1 MIKYFVKIYPRSD
14 TDFCTARKER
24 RVKPVAEFE
33 EMENMMDYE
42 AIQEKRSDELMELLD
57 RRDMKQLQRRMEEMK
72 EFDVAEFLTE
82 LDASRMPMVFRLLS
96 KETAA
101 EVFANFEAPEQE
113 EIINSITDSELA
125 GIMEEMYVDDAV
137 DMMEELP
144 ANVVKRAMRTAT
156 PATRNLI
163 NQYLRYP
170 DNSAGSIMTAEFID
184 LKKYMSV
191 KESLA
196 RIRRIG
202 EDKETIYVCFVIS
215 ASRQLEGIV
224 TVKDLLLADD
234 DTIIED
240 LMDRNVVFASTT
252 EDQESVSEKFSDY
265 DLMALPVVDKEGRL
279 VGIVTVDDIIDV
291 MEQEATEDFEI
302 MAGMTPSDKP
312 YSRTGIFEMWKNR
325 IPWLMFLML
334 SATFTSMILTGFEDM
349 LSVQAGLIAFI
360 PMLMGTGGNSG
371 AQASTA
377 VIRSLSLGDTE
388 PSDALRVMWKELRVS
403 FVCGLTLA
411 SVNFVK
417 MLLVDG
423 MLLNNDSVTVAVAAT
438 VSLSVLFIV
447 MFAKVVGSALPILAE
462 KLGVDPAVMANPL
475 ISTVTDAVSL
485 LIYIFVAKLVLRI

>member
-1 MIKYFVKIYPRSD
+1 M
-14 TDFCTARKER
+14 
-24 RVKPVAEFE
+24 AEQ
-33 EMENMMDYE
+33 ENMSVMDFD
-42 AIQEKRSDELMELLD
+42 AIQEKRTDELMQLLD
-57 RRDMKQLQRRMEEMK
+57 NRDMKQLQRRMEEMN
-72 EFDVAEFLTE
+72 EFDVAEFLSE
-82 LDASRMPMVFRLLS
+82 LDDNRMPMVFRLLT

-101 EVFANFEAPEQE
+101 EVFANFEAPDQE
-113 EIINSITDSELA
+113 KIINSITDSELA
-125 GIMEEMYVDDAV
+125 GIIEELYVDDAV

-170 DNSAGSIMTAEFID
+170 ENSAGSIMTSEFID

-215 ASRQLEGIV
+215 ADRKLEGIV
-224 TVKDLLLADD
+224 TVKDLLLAEDD
-234 DTIIED
+234 VIIED
-240 LMDRNVVFASTT
+240 LMDRNVIFASTT

-291 MEQEATEDFEI
+291 MEQETTEDFEI

-312 YSRTGIFEMWKNR
+312 YSRTGIFEMWRNR

-334 SATFTSMILTGFEDM
+334 SATFTSMILTDFENT
-349 LSVQAGLIAFI
+349 LSVQAGLVAFI

-388 PSDALRVMWKELRVS
+388 PKDALCVMWKEWRVALI
-403 FVCGLTLA
+403 CGLTLA
-411 SVNFVK
+411 AVNFVK

-423 MLLNNDSVTVAVAAT
+423 MLLNNDNVTVAVAAT
-438 VSLSVLFIV
+438 VSLSVVFIV
-447 MFAKVVGSALPILAE
+447 MFAKVVGSMLPILAE
-462 KLGVDPAVMANPL
+462 KIGVDPAVMANPL

-485 LIYIFVAKLVLRI
+485 LIYIYVAKLILRI

>member
-1 MIKYFVKIYPRSD
+1 MIGL
-14 TDFCTARKER
+14 A
-24 RVKPVAEFE
+24 
-33 EMENMMDYE
+33 EMEIKDGQGMDFE
-42 AIQEKRSDELMELLD
+42 AIHEKRNDELTELLD
-57 RRDMKQLQRRMEEMK
+57 NRDMKQLQKRMEEMN
-72 EFDVAEFLTE
+72 EFDVAEFLSE
-82 LDASRMPMVFRLLS
+82 IGDKRMPMVFRLLS

-113 EIINSITDSELA
+113 QIINSITDSEL
-125 GIMEEMYVDDAV
+125 GNIIEELYVDDAV

-144 ANVVKRAMRTAT
+144 ANVVKRVMRTAT
-156 PATRNLI
+156 PETRNLI
-163 NQYLRYP
+163 NQYLRFP
-170 DNSAGSIMTAEFID
+170 ENSAGSIMTSEFVD

-191 KESLA
+191 KESFA

-215 ASRQLEGIV
+215 ADRKLEGIV

-234 DTIIED
+234 DVIIEE
-240 LMDRNVVFASTT
+240 LMDRNVIFATTT

-265 DLMALPVVDKEGRL
+265 DLMALPVVDTEGRL

-312 YSRTGIFEMWKNR
+312 YSRTSILEMWKNR

-334 SATFTSMILTGFEDM
+334 SATFTSMILTSFEDR
-349 LSVQAGLIAFI
+349 LAVQAGLVAFI

-371 AQASTA
+371 AQSSTA
-377 VIRSLSLGDTE
+377 VIRSLSIGDTE
-388 PSDALRVMWKELRVS
+388 PGDALRVMWKELRVA
-403 FVCGLTLA
+403 FLCGITLA
-411 SVNFVK
+411 AVNFVK

-423 MLLNNDSVTVAVAAT
+423 MLLRNDNITLAVAAT

-462 KLGVDPAVMANPL
+462 KIGVDPAVMANPL

-485 LIYIFVAKLVLRI
+485 LIYIYIAKLILHI